1 MKEKKFKE
9 KFENAFGS
17 FFCDEKLDENFQLD
31 FYGNQTILENE
42 KSQNIVGNI
51 DLIKLFKEVFLF
63 LPSALLLFI
72 GSIGFTW
79 RLFLPI
85 SEGVERF
92 SMLNFIALLILSL
105 ITILGL
111 GNLRNPKHLSIP
123 LSIIATGVML
133 SVIDNVFFGGFG
145 GYLPYFFP
153 LALIVSVFEKNWIYL
168 KSEEAK

>member
-1 MKEKKFKE
+1 MKDTKIKE
-9 KFENAFGS
+9 RLENAFDALFYS
-17 FFCDEKLDENFQLD
+17 EKLDENFQLD

-42 KSQNIVGNI
+42 KPQNVVGNI
-51 DLIKLFKEVFLF
+51 SVINSLKEVFLF

-72 GSIGFTW
+72 GSMGFTW

-153 LALIVSVFEKNWIYL
+153 LALIVSVFVKNWIYL